1 MPGKSGYQIAAEFT
15 ARDPALKVIYMSG
28 YADRAHPGAG
38 PSAPF
43 LAKPFSPERLVAF
56 VRAVLDGGEIP
67 RLDPPLMA
75 AG

>member
-28 YADRAHPGAG
+28 YADRAHQGEG

-43 LAKPFSPERLVAF
+43 LAKPFSPEQLVAS
-56 VRAVLDGGEIP
+56 VRAVLDGGEMP
-67 RLDPPLMA
+67 RLEPPLMA